1 MEDKKYLNEET
12 FQKNKKKIT
21 RISLIVLIVGVVIGL
36 GLIITGLVLSHN
48 ATEINIDLNPK
59 QENTETLRTE
69 SEVQAD
75 INTIQPKINSLQNEI
90 AALGMELW
98 GIQMSE
104 GMTDN
109 YYTKQQE
116 KETKETELLN
126 LDNKLKEYKNELSK
140 IQSNNSNINMDNQV
154 EQFENIF
161 NMASNKVSKSKYIPF
176 YMFGA
181 FVIIASCMI
190 SLYIYLFAKRREIM
204 AFTTQQ
210 VMPVAKEGID
220 EMAPTVGSAV
230 GSIGK
235 ELAKGIKEGVNEANK
250 ENKEEDQKDK

>member
-21 RISLIVLIVGVVIGL
+21 KVALIVLIVGVVIGL
-36 GLIITGLVLSHN
+36 GLIITGLILSHN
-48 ATEINIDLNPK
+48 ATGINIDINSE
-59 QENTETLRTE
+59 QENSETLRDE

-75 INTIQPKINSLQNEI
+75 INTIQPKINSLNSEI
-90 AALGMELW
+90 LALELELLD
-98 GIQMSE
+98 IQMSE

-116 KETKETELLN
+116 KESKETELLN
-126 LDNKLKEYKNELSK
+126 LNDKLKKYKNELSK
-140 IQSNNSNINMDNQV
+140 IQSNNNDDNMNGQI

-161 NMASNKVSKSKYIPF
+161 NTTSNKISKSRYIPF

-190 SLYIYLFAKRREIM
+190 SLSIYMFAKRREIM

-220 EMAPTVGSAV
+220 EMTPTVGSAV
-230 GSIGK
+230 GTIGK
-235 ELAKGIKEGVNEANK
+235 ELAKGIKDGLNETNK
-250 ENKEEDQKDK
+250 ENKEEK